1 MNFRCGQF
9 RPLHWPVSV
18 AEAVKMA
25 SLNPALV
32 IGVADRKGSLEPGKD
47 ADLVIIDE
55 EVNVHL
61 TMVRG
66 QEVYRADGG

>member
-1 MNFRCGQF
+1 NFGVGNFTRSTGCS
-9 RPLHWPVSV
+9 L

-47 ADLVIIDE
+47 ADLVTIDE
-55 EVNVHL
+55 QVNVYL
-61 TMVRG
+61 TMVKG